1 MGATRVEKA
10 GSVTCVAGP
19 AFMCGAFMPGFGV
32 GWVGY
37 PRRGRFGFCW
47 LERVVVL
54 DRFQREEVVL
64 LPWPQ
69 VVQIFVSGLDELDSY
84 VTVS

>member
-10 GSVTCVAGP
+10 GHVTSVTWP

-37 PRRGRFGFCW
+37 PPPRTLR
-47 LERVVVL
+47 LENVVVL
-54 DRFQREEVVL
+54 LDRLQREEVVL
-64 LPWPQ
+64 FPWPQ
-69 VVQIFVSGLDELDSY
+69 VMQIFVSGLDELDPY
-84 VTVS
+84 VSVS